1 MAAMAHIAL
10 VDDDDLF
17 RESVEQNLRD
27 SGFEV
32 ASYDRGQAF
41 LESLSQG
48 ETFDLI
54 LLDWKMPGLSGIEV
68 LRQLRDDA
76 IATPAIFLTVLSDQ
90 VYEEAALA
98 TGAVDFV
105 EKSRSFHILRR
116 RIDLILA
123 GAKGG
128 EGNGADRPPERL
140 TIGALELNPAS
151 SRAYWRG
158 GEVPLTLGEF
168 QIVHALASRAGEDL
182 RYRDLYDHVRGEG
195 FVAGVGPEG
204 YKTNV
209 RTFVKRIRQKFRDGD
224 ADFDQIENYPGFGY
238 RWRDDE

>member
-1 MAAMAHIAL
+1 MAHIAL

-27 SGFEV
+27 SGYGV
-32 ASYDRGQAF
+32 ASFDRGQAF
-41 LESLSQG
+41 LESLMQG
-48 ETFDLI
+48 ADFDLV

-116 RIDLILA
+116 RIELILA

-128 EGNGADRPPERL
+128 EANGSEATPARL
-140 TIGALELNPAS
+140 TIGALDLNPVS

-158 GEVPLTLGEF
+158 VEVPLTLGEF
-168 QIVHALASRAGEDL
+168 HIVHALASRAGSDL
-182 RYRDLYDHVRGEG
+182 RYRDLYDEVRGEG

-209 RTFVKRIRQKFRDGD
+209 RTFVKRIRQKFRDCD
-224 ADFDQIENYPGFGY
+224 PDFEQIENYPGFGY
-238 RWRDDE
+238 RWRDDG